1 MPNTLLK
8 ACGKSVQS
16 LRIHYGKI
24 CQQMSTTV
32 NTADSNNSLACAYTL
47 LIRTIVPISPLVIS
61 TPKFANSPLLNTT
74 FTHFPHPLLLTPPK
88 KI

>member
-1 MPNTLLK
+1 MPNTLLT

-24 CQQMSTTV
+24 CQQTSTLV
-32 NTADSNNSLACAYTL
+32 NIADLSHLLTCVYAL
-47 LIRTIVPISPLVIS
+47 LIRTIVPTSPLAIS

>member
-1 MPNTLLK
+1 MHNSLLR

-24 CQQMSTTV
+24 CQQTSTTV
-32 NTADSNNSLACAYTL
+32 NIANPNNLLACVYTL
-47 LIRTIVPISPLVIS
+47 LIRTIVPTSSLVIS

>member
-1 MPNTLLK
+1 MLSTLLT

-24 CQQMSTTV
+24 CQQTSTLV
-32 NTADSNNSLACAYTL
+32 NIADPSSLLTCVHTL
-47 LIRTIVPISPLVIS
+47 FIRTIVPTYPLVIS
-61 TPKFANSPLLNTT
+61 TPKFANSSLLNTT